1 MAVTGGRYFNAEMAY
16 AAGAPRSNETGQV
29 FIFTRGTMMTNP
41 MYEKVILN
49 GEQFASSFGYEL
61 CTADGEYN
69 KALAWYM
76 EVAVAV
82 ILILSSYY
90 IFL

>member
-1 MAVTGGRYFNAEMAY
+1 MFINENIDLTKRNLGMAVTGGRYFNGDMAY

-61 CTADGEYN
+61 TTADGKY
-69 KALAWYM
+69 KTKFF
-76 EVAVAV
+76 
-82 ILILSSYY
+82 S
-90 IFL
+90 IFNL